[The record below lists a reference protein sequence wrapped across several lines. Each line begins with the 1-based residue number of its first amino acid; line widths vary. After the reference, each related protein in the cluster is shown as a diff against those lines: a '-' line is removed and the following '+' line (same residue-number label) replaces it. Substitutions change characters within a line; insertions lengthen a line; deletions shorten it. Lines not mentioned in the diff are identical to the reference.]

1 MPDSAQQLQRIYL
14 AGFELQTFERYP
26 KCIGVVRDN
35 CVALL
40 VPGVDGLQILG
51 TPGWRMGEVMGVLT
65 EREGRKVFQAKSD
78 IVEAT
83 PERLALLLADSDR
96 PIQVLVAGKAH
107 PADEDGKDMIQ
118 LVVDFARSLGAKAI
132 VKGLRAISDFEY
144 ELEMNQLNR
153 RQDPE
158 IESVYLMAS
167 AQYSFLSSSGVK
179 ELAVFGGRIDD
190 LVPDGVVRR
199 LQEELRR

>member
-1 MPDSAQQLQRIYL
+1 MPDSAEQLQRVYL

-65 EREGRKVFQAKSD
+65 EREGRKVFQAKTE

-83 PERLALLLADSDR
+83 PERLALLQR
-96 PIQVLVAGKAH
+96 
-107 PADEDGKDMIQ
+107 
-118 LVVDFARSLGAKAI
+118 F
-132 VKGLRAISDFEY
+132 
-144 ELEMNQLNR
+144 
-153 RQDPE
+153 RQ
-158 IESVYLMAS
+158 
-167 AQYSFLSSSGVK
+167 
-179 ELAVFGGRIDD
+179 ELA
-190 LVPDGVVRR
+190 
-199 LQEELRR
+199 ELPHAKK